1 MATEPGS
8 PLIDVTAARSAIA
21 AGAVAID
28 CRHDLADPT
37 AGERA
42 WTSGHVPGARHAH
55 LDRDLSDLSR
65 RGEGRHPLPS
75 AAAFAATLARWGIDA
90 GTPVIAYDAGNAAF
104 AARLWWM
111 LRAVGHHRATVLD
124 GGYAAWTAAGLPVA
138 TAVPDLAP
146 AAPRALSWDAAQL
159 VDHAGAWDAARN
171 PETRLID
178 ARASARYRG
187 DEEPIDP
194 IAGHVPGA
202 VNRPFADN
210 LGSDGRFK
218 PPAQLRDEFLR
229 LLDGRAPSALV
240 AMCGSGVTAC
250 HHLLALAQAGLPGAR
265 LYAPSWSG
273 WISDP
278 ARPVARGEN

>member
-1 MATEPGS
+1 MSTEPRS
-8 PLIDVTAARSAIA
+8 SLIDVAAARTAIA

-28 CRHDLADPT
+28 CRHDLADPA

-42 WTSGHVPGARHAH
+42 WSSGHLPGARHAH

-65 RGEGRHPLPS
+65 RGEGRHPLP
-75 AAAFAATLARWGIDA
+75 AADAFAATLARWGI
-90 GTPVIAYDAGNAAF
+90 GESTQVIAYDAGNAAF

-111 LRAVGHHRATVLD
+111 LRAVGHRHVAVLD
-124 GGYAAWTAAGLPVA
+124 GGYAAWTAAGLPLA
-138 TAVPDLAP
+138 TDVPGVAP
-146 AAPRALSWDAAQL
+146 APVRALRFDPALS

-171 PETRLID
+171 PAARLVD
-178 ARASARYRG
+178 ARAAARYRG

-194 IAGHVPGA
+194 VAGHVPGA
-202 VNRPFADN
+202 INRPFADN

-229 LLDGRAPSALV
+229 LLDGRPPSSLV

-250 HHLLALAQAGLPGAR
+250 HHLLALAQAGLSGAR

-278 ARPVARGEN
+278 ARPVVRGDA

>member
-1 MATEPGS
+1 MFTATGS
-8 PLIDVTAARSAIA
+8 PLIDVAAVWSALS

-28 CRHDLADPT
+28 CRHDLADPA

-42 WTSGHVPGARHAH
+42 WAAGHVPDARHAH
-55 LDRDLSDLSR
+55 LDRDLSDLTR
-65 RGEGRHPLPS
+65 RGEGRHPLP
-75 AAAFAATLARWGIDA
+75 AADAFATTLARWGIA
-90 GTPVIAYDAGNAAF
+90 EATPVIAYDAGNAAF

-111 LRAVGHHRATVLD
+111 LRAVGHRHVAVLD
-124 GGYAAWTAAGLPVA
+124 GGFAAWTAAGLPVTTDVA
-138 TAVPDLAP
+138 DVVP
-146 AAPRALSWDAAQL
+146 AAPRALRYAPEMR
-159 VDHAGAWDAARN
+159 VDHAGARDAACD
-171 PETRLID
+171 PAACLLD
-178 ARASARYRG
+178 ARAAARFRG

-194 IAGHVPGA
+194 VAGHVPGA
-202 VNRPFADN
+202 INRPFAEN

-229 LLDGRAPSALV
+229 LLDGRPASALV

-250 HHLLALAQAGLPGAR
+250 HHLLALAHAGLPGAR

-278 ARPVARGEN
+278 SRPVARGAT